1 MEKYDINMNGLLN
14 KISNLKN
21 ASLAFAC
28 VSVLSLQACHDS
40 KANNDNSGDNS
51 SATLPKEAL
60 TKLMKTFAED
70 DASGFAA
77 LCVFPIQRPY
87 PLKDIQDSVSMV
99 DYYPV
104 LVDDS
109 LKTIM
114 SHSQIDD
121 WVNYG
126 WRGWSLRESKPIWYD
141 DGVQFIDYVSPA
153 ENGLRNILAREE
165 IMSLAP
171 QFRDG
176 WTPVATLQQ
185 TDGNNIFRID
195 SQGDV
200 FRLMQFSSAMQAH
213 GEPTLLLTGS
223 LRNEGTADSP
233 VFEFFGSNG
242 VKAVYMPDSEPPVCI
257 YVTKPKDVEN
267 GYPVVTAYWRDI
279 IN

>member
-1 MEKYDINMNGLLN
+1 MNGLLY

-21 ASLAFAC
+21 TSLVFAC
-28 VSVLSLQACHDS
+28 VSVLSLQACHYS
-40 KANNDNSGDNS
+40 KANDDKPGDS
-51 SATLPKEAL
+51 ISEQLPSEAL

-70 DASGFAA
+70 DAPGFAA
-77 LCVFPIQRPY
+77 LCVYPIRRPY
-87 PLKDIQDSVSMV
+87 PLKDIPDSVSLV

-114 SHSQIDD
+114 SHSKIED
-121 WVNYG
+121 WENYG
-126 WRGWSLRESKPIWYD
+126 WRGWSLRDSQPIWYD

-185 TDGNNIFRID
+185 TNGSKIFRID
-195 SQGDV
+195 SQGDL
-200 FRLMQFSSAMQAH
+200 FRLMQFDSAMHAH
-213 GEPTLLLTGS
+213 GEPSLLLTGS
-223 LRNEGTADSP
+223 LRNEGSADSP
-233 VFEFFGSNG
+233 VFEVSGSNG

-257 YVTKPKDVEN
+257 YVTNPKDVEN

-279 IN
+279 IK